1 MSRSASVLARP
12 VVASYSRLDG
22 RGEAVGLLAGLAD
35 HLLAVLTGLGDHPVG
50 LRLGV
55 GEQPVG
61 LGAGVVDQRIGLLR
75 RRPHHRV
82 GMLLGLA
89 QQRVAGVEHVLRVVE
104 LAGNRVLDV
113 VDQLQDIAA
122 GHHASGR
129 HRHAARFFDNRAQL
143 VERFKNSVHGNTLQ
157 A

>member
-12 VVASYSRLDG
+12 VLASYSRFDG
-22 RGEAVGLLAGLAD
+22 GGEATRLLAGLPD
-35 HLLAVLTGLGDHPVG
+35 HPLAVLTGLADHAVG

-61 LGAGVVDQRIGLLR
+61 LGAGVVDQRIGLGR
-75 RRPHHRV
+75 RRRHHRA

-89 QQRVAGVEHVLRVVE
+89 QQRVASVQDILGVIEF
-104 LAGNRVLDV
+104 AGDGVLDV
-113 VDQLQDIAA
+113 VDQLEDITA
-122 GHHASGR
+122 GHHAARR
-129 HRHAARFFDNRAQL
+129 HRHAARFFHNRAQL
-143 VERFKNSVHGNTLQ
+143 IERFKYSVHGNTLQ